1 MLHQL
6 KLTNY
11 NATTKIVKQS
21 GFTPCKTEQPL
32 RRMELEEKE
41 AQKRL
46 QHTGNLFRK
55 NLHLKDVY

>member
-21 GFTPCKTEQPL
+21 GFMPCKTEQPL

>member
-21 GFTPCKTEQPL
+21 GFAPCKTEQPL